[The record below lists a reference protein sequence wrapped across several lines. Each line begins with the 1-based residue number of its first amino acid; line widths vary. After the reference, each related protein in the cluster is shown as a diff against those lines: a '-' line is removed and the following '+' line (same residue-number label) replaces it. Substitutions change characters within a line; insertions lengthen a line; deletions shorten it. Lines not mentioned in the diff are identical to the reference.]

1 MIMAVKI
8 MRTTTGNDL
17 NNSTTLCPSESTSF
31 NSSKPIIARKKL
43 PLKNFKAMYEKRIL
57 NFWAL

>member
-8 MRTTTGNDL
+8 IGTTTGNDL

-31 NSSKPIIARKKL
+31 NSSKPIIIRKKL
-43 PLKNFKAMYEKRIL
+43 PIKEFQAIVMKKG
-57 NFWAL
+57 F